1 MKPVA
6 LTRRLVL
13 EQAEPVPDGMGGF
26 SASWAVL
33 GELWAEVLPGSGREV
48 FAAGVT
54 TSRQAWKITVR
65 GAPHG
70 APSRPRP
77 DQRLREGARAFRIL
91 SVAERDP
98 QGRFL
103 LCLAQEETPA

>member
-1 MKPVA
+1 M

-13 EQAEPVPDGMGGF
+13 EENLPIPDGMGGF
-26 SASWAVL
+26 SSSWAAL
-33 GELWAEVLPGSGREV
+33 GEIWAEVTPGSGREV
-48 FAAGVT
+48 FAGGVT
-54 TSRQAWKITVR
+54 TSRVAWRITVR

-77 DQRLREGARAFRIL
+77 DQRLREGGRIFRIL

>member
-13 EQAEPVPDGMGGF
+13 EEPQPVPDGMGGF
-26 SASWAVL
+26 SASWAAL

-54 TSRQAWKITVR
+54 TSRQAWRITVR

-77 DQRLREGARAFRIL
+77 DQRLREGSRVFRIL